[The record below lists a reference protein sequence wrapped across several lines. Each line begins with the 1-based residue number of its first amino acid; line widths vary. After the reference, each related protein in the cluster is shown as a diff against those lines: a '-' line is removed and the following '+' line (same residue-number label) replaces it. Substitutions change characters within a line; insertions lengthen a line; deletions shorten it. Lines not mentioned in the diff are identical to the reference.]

1 MSYFM
6 IRSAAGYL
14 QSGSL
19 VAVAAPAADAVRRE
33 SGRAAHLP
41 AVCCDVGGRRWHRG
55 HPGRA
60 GLGNPV
66 LRPVHPVPGG
76 GQPVRGPHDHGLHH
90 GDTGPSPRRC
100 GCENYGGAWQAHV
113 YQPGPGLG
121 RPDQPVFIVIVILA
135 VATVPLLLR
144 CPTLPNL
151 TVIPIK
157 NNLLIA
163 RLSICILN

>member
-14 QSGSL
+14 QSGSR
-19 VAVAAPAADAVRRE
+19 VAVAAPAAGAVRRE
-33 SGRAAHLP
+33 SGRATHLP

-76 GQPVRGPHDHGLHH
+76 CQPVRGPHDHGLHH
-90 GDTGPSPRRC
+90 GDTDAVPVR
-100 GCENYGGAWQAHV
+100 GAAGARTTEV
-113 YQPGPGLG
+113 LG
-121 RPDQPVFIVIVILA
+121 KLTFTSLA
-135 VATVPLLLR
+135 RALVDLTSQSLL
-144 CPTLPNL
+144 
-151 TVIPIK
+151 
-157 NNLLIA
+157 
-163 RLSICILN
+163 